1 MYSYFKY
8 QTSDIFTKTKNKEFL
23 ALHSGRYV
31 AENLNF
37 YDSWKGQSRDMVYQS
52 RDHRM
57 SYLWWNL
64 YLLRL
69 CISLFFFSCDWC
81 DAICGF
87 GFVSL
92 MK

>member
-1 MYSYFKY
+1 M
-8 QTSDIFTKTKNKEFL
+8 
-23 ALHSGRYV
+23 HSGRYV
-31 AENLNF
+31 AENLNS
-37 YDSWKGQSRDMVYQS
+37 YDSWKGQSSDMVYQS

-69 CISLFFFSCDWC
+69 CISFFVFSCDWC